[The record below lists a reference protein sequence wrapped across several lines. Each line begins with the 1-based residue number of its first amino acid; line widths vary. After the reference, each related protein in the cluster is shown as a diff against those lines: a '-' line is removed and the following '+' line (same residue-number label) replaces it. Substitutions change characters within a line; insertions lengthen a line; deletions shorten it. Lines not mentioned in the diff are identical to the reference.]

1 MVKPALFLAV
11 FVLVVL
17 AIGVDVAS
25 IIMPGLQTDTAQI
38 SPTPT
43 PGPATLEPLQIDR
56 KYSSSARSQLGP
68 PPPVPV
74 LASPAKGE
82 VINSA
87 TVNFSWQPVNDKNF
101 VGYTLRVKTVADM
114 ENGGETL
121 LDTGVEPP
129 NAGYT
134 LIVPSQYLDH
144 TLYWSVRS
152 WGAGGEKSK
161 WATSQSF
168 VAK

>member
-1 MVKPALFLAV
+1 MAV
-11 FVLVVL
+11 FAVVIL
-17 AIGVDVAS
+17 AIGIDSAS
-25 IIMPGLQTDTAQI
+25 LIFPSLQTDTAKI

-43 PGPATLEPLQIDR
+43 PAPAALEPLQIDR
-56 KYSSSARSQLGP
+56 KYSGSARSQLGP

-74 LASPAKGE
+74 LASPAGGE
-82 VINSA
+82 VMGGN
-87 TVNFSWQPVNDKNF
+87 TVSFSWQPVIDKNF

-144 TLYWSVRS
+144 TLYWSVKS
-152 WGAGGEKSK
+152 WGAGGEMSR
-161 WATSQSF
+161 WAASRSF